1 MKSEFAMM
9 SDAEF
14 AYYEAKLAKA
24 SHAEEAEKL
33 AVAMVA
39 VDEVSKANKWNP
51 SWGGHWSFK
60 PVLK

>member
-1 MKSEFAMM
+1 MM

-14 AYYEAKLAKA
+14 ANYEANVAKA
-24 SHAEEAEKL
+24 FHADEAEKL

-39 VDEVSKANKWNP
+39 VDDVSKIKWNP

>member
-14 AYYEAKLAKA
+14 ANYEANVAKA
-24 SHAEEAEKL
+24 FHADEAEKL

-39 VDEVSKANKWNP
+39 VDDVSKIKWNP